1 MTIFKTVR
9 LLASEILICL
19 HRAKLDHARYHL
31 AQLKPL
37 QSLGDTEIDFE
48 LNLVAIELA
57 IQESD
62 LERAMAMVDVQ
73 LQRAKHTTSHG
84 NSQYSRTLT

>member
-1 MTIFKTVR
+1 MLTSFR
-9 LLASEILICL
+9 
-19 HRAKLDHARYHL
+19 RAKLDHARYHL

-37 QSLGDTEIDFE
+37 QSLGDTEVDFE

-62 LERAMAMVDVQ
+62 LEQAMAMVNVQ
-73 LQRAKHTTSHG
+73 LQRFKNTTSHG
-84 NSQYSRTLT
+84 IISSHVLSI